1 MASRRHEDQRP
12 RNECQDDQEVS
23 QLEAGYVQEQ
33 TAPSKK
39 RGVRTLLHRNGPQLR
54 HRFLRIAAVQR
65 RTQSNRGRAD
75 PGYLSRCEHSV
86 SRPLCRGQIAEG
98 AIRCPQRRKG
108 ECRRNHGL
116 SSEISARRSLLS
128 PPVTRYQ
135 LFGPARSRWGP
146 RDASLGIFGTLGDHP
161 GMSAAPKINV
171 RRAPRAL
178 LTPVLHSPFRLRP
191 MGRFGP
197 CAFVGRVV
205 F

>member
-33 TAPSKK
+33 TAPNKK

-98 AIRCPQRRKG
+98 AIDAHNGGRVNVGETMDYLRNLARGGLYFPRPIRAISYLVPPDPDGGHATRR
-108 ECRRNHGL
+108 
-116 SSEISARRSLLS
+116 SASSAR
-128 PPVTRYQ
+128 
-135 LFGPARSRWGP
+135 
-146 RDASLGIFGTLGDHP
+146 
-161 GMSAAPKINV
+161 SATIPECQPHRK
-171 RRAPRAL
+171 
-178 LTPVLHSPFRLRP
+178 
-191 MGRFGP
+191 
-197 CAFVGRVV
+197 
-205 F
+205 